1 MHSNTNIT
9 DNYIREIV
17 RRQHIFST
25 FMESFNTGVALPPVM
40 ANVINRVSRIE
51 EQRTGEVKD
60 RSTSVIETEETA
72 EKPCP
77 FKAKC
82 DELSSRIIVLENIT
96 RQQGKLIADT
106 NRSMIQLN
114 AALEEAL
121 KRIHSLENRPTT
133 SVSGDVVTK
142 SDLQAAE
149 KRITKELTDKIDAEI
164 IDADERFTEKLTESI
179 AAVKALIDE
188 DDEDEEEDEEEDG
201 LDDVIDMN

>member
-1 MHSNTNIT
+1 MYSNTNIT
-9 DNYIREIV
+9 DNYLREIV

-40 ANVINRVSRIE
+40 ANVINRVSKIE
-51 EQRTGEVKD
+51 EQARPEVTE
-60 RSTSVIETEETA
+60 RSTSVIETEETI

-82 DELSSRIIVLENIT
+82 EELTNRVSVLETVT
-96 RQQGKLIADT
+96 RQQSKLIADT

-114 AALEEAL
+114 AALEEAI
-121 KRIHSLENRPTT
+121 KRIHSLENRPSTPI
-133 SVSGDVVTK
+133 SGDVVTK
-142 SDLQAAE
+142 RELQAAE

-179 AAVKALIDE
+179 AAVKALIDN
-188 DDEDEEEDEEEDG
+188 DDEEEEEEDG